1 MDKQFE
7 KWHTCVCAKLMF
19 SVDMLG
25 LCAKLVCQAC
35 QFDKKHQT
43 EADFRLLKIGLSKE
57 NLRL

>member
-1 MDKQFE
+1 
-7 KWHTCVCAKLMF
+7 MF

-25 LCAKLVCQAC
+25 LYAKLVCQAC

-43 EADFRLLKIGLSKE
+43 EADFRLLKIGLSKV